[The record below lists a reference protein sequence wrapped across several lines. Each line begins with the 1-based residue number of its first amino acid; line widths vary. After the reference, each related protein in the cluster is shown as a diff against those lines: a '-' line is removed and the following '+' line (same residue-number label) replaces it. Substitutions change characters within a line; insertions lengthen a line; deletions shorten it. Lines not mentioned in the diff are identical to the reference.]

1 MCITSA
7 PSQLSARFQ
16 RVCPSLD
23 RFTSEDAQDQVARMP
38 RQKGAHL
45 ITQLFNSSSLGEW
58 YSHVAPFLMSFPT

>member
-1 MCITSA
+1 MHNISTIPTIGAIPAC
-7 PSQLSARFQ
+7 L
-16 RVCPSLD
+16 PSLD
-23 RFTSEDAQDQVARMP
+23 CFTSEDAQDQVARMP